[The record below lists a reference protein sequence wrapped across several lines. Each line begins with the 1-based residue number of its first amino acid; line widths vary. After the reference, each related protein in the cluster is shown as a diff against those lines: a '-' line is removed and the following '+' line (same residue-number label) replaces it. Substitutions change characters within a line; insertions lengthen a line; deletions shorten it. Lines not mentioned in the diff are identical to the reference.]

1 MLDFSIKTLSDDT
14 KELYVDGKM
23 VASGTQEEVL
33 SIIRLMTQHE
43 ALEKVSNNEG
53 RGRRKIKAILEP
65 TMTKSNHTIVLVR
78 KIELRPCDCRS
89 ESTVKKVPYE
99 ARRVELKI
107 PDEVVFAENNWVFGG
122 SVEPSGV
129 DGKNFVNVD
138 LSGENLGFTVPTRY
152 FSLNHCTCDYC
163 KTNRQRNKTY
173 LVVNQE
179 TGEWK
184 QLGKECLKLFVTGI
198 DIDAIATF
206 ESFIKDAEDAANPGD
221 EFFYN
226 KGFKFV
232 KIADALALAYAVYRE
247 RGYLATRDS
256 VGNPN
261 DLCNKNIVQRKLAQ
275 QYGCNS
281 DFLNITNSTRD
292 KIDAL
297 TVKADINAAKDAIG
311 DVEQLPDDP
320 YYNNLKVVVANE
332 YIPLNKLGL
341 LVSIPKAIDRYEE
354 EKRRQEE
361 KEKLAAESN
370 YLGSVGEKISVNFVS
385 GREVACCETQ
395 FVLLHIYE
403 FKDANGNAV
412 VWKSSS
418 SKDIPKSGTV
428 TGTVKAHEEYNG
440 IKQTIILRAKI
451 AA

>member
-1 MLDFSIKTLSDDT
+1 MIT
-14 KELYVDGKM
+14 KAYM
-23 VASGTQEEVL
+23 IPEEN
-33 SIIRLMTQHE
+33 IE
-43 ALEKVSNNEG
+43 NLEKKFNAAA
-53 RGRRKIKAILEP
+53 RKIRKINPELEP
-65 TMTKSNHTIVLVR
+65 TMTKCDHTIVLVR

-107 PDEVVFAENNWVFGG
+107 PDEVVFAENNWAFGG

-129 DGKNFVNVD
+129 DGKNFVNVN
-138 LSGENLGFTVPTRY
+138 LSGKDLGFIVPSKYFTVNP
-152 FSLNHCTCDYC
+152 CTCDYC
-163 KTNRQRNKTY
+163 KTNRKRNKTY

-198 DIDAIATF
+198 DVDAIATF
-206 ESFIKDAEDAANPGD
+206 ESFIKEAECAANPGD

-226 KGFKFV
+226 KRFKFV
-232 KIADALALAYAVYRE
+232 KVADALALAYAVYSE

-256 VGNPN
+256 VGNSN
-261 DLCNKNIVQRKLAQ
+261 DLCNKNIVQRKLTQ
-275 QYGCNS
+275 QYGCDS
-281 DFLNITNSTRD
+281 DFLNITNSTRG
-292 KIDAL
+292 KIDAM
-297 TVKADINAAKDAIG
+297 TFKADINVGDVIS

-320 YYNNLKVVVANE
+320 YYNNLKVIVANE
-332 YIPLNKLGL
+332 YVPLNKLGL

-361 KEKLAAESN
+361 KEKLASESN

-395 FVLLHIYE
+395 FGLLHIYE
-403 FKDANGNAV
+403 FKDANGNMV
-412 VWKSSS
+412 IWKTSSG
-418 SKDIPKSGTV
+418 KDIPESGTV

>member
-1 MLDFSIKTLSDDT
+1 MKTMIT
-14 KELYVDGKM
+14 KTYM
-23 VASGTQEEVL
+23 IPEEN
-33 SIIRLMTQHE
+33 IE
-43 ALEKVSNNEG
+43 NLEKKFNAAA
-53 RGRRKIKAILEP
+53 RKIRKINPELEP
-65 TMTKSNHTIVLVR
+65 TMTKSNHTIILVR

-89 ESTVKKVPYE
+89 EATVKEIPYE

-107 PDEVVFAENNWVFGG
+107 PDEVVFAENNWAFGG
-122 SVEPSGV
+122 SVEPSEV
-129 DGKNFVNVD
+129 EGKNFVNVN
-138 LSGENLGFTVPTRY
+138 LSGNDLGFIVPTKY
-152 FSLNHCTCDYC
+152 FSSNPCSCDYC
-163 KTNRQRNKTY
+163 KTNRKRNKTY

-179 TGEWK
+179 IGEWK

-198 DIDAIATF
+198 DVDAIATF
-206 ESFIKDAEDAANPGD
+206 ESFIKEAEDAASLGD

-226 KGFKFV
+226 RRFKFV
-232 KIADALALAYAVYRE
+232 KVADALALACAVYRE
-247 RGYLATRDS
+247 RGYLATRDA
-256 VGNPN
+256 VGNSN
-261 DLCNKNIVQRKLAQ
+261 DLCNKNIVQRKLTQ
-275 QYGCNS
+275 QYGCDS
-281 DFLNITNSTRD
+281 DFLNISSSVRSE
-292 KIDAL
+292 IDEI
-297 TVKADINAAKDAIG
+297 TVKTNTAIAKE
-311 DVEQLPDDP
+311 DVEVAVEMVKRFPDEP
-320 YYNNLKVVVANE
+320 YYNNLKVIVENE

-395 FVLLHIYE
+395 FGLLHIYE

-412 VWKSSS
+412 VWKSNS
-418 SKDIPKSGTV
+418 SKDIPESGTV

>member
-1 MLDFSIKTLSDDT
+1 MIT
-14 KELYVDGKM
+14 KVYM
-23 VASGTQEEVL
+23 IPEEN
-33 SIIRLMTQHE
+33 IE
-43 ALEKVSNNEG
+43 NLEKKFNASA
-53 RGRRKIKAILEP
+53 RKIRKINPELEP
-65 TMTKSNHTIVLVR
+65 TMTKEDHTIVLVR
-78 KIELRPCDCRS
+78 KIEFRSCDCRS
-89 ESTVKKVPYE
+89 EATVKEIPYE
-99 ARRVELKI
+99 ARKVELKI

-122 SVEPSGV
+122 SVEPSGAE
-129 DGKNFVNVD
+129 GKNFVDVN
-138 LSGENLGFTVPTRY
+138 LSGENLGFTVLTRY
-152 FSLNHCTCDYC
+152 FSSNPCTCDYC

-173 LVVNQE
+173 LVVNRE

-198 DIDAIATF
+198 DVDAIATF
-206 ESFIKDAEDAANPGD
+206 ESFIKEAEDAANPVD

-226 KGFKFV
+226 RRFKFV
-232 KIADALALAYAVYRE
+232 KVADALALACAVCRE

-256 VGNPN
+256 VGNSN
-261 DLCNKNIVQRKLAQ
+261 DLCNKNIVQRKLTQ
-275 QYGCNS
+275 QYGYDS
-281 DFLNITNSTRD
+281 DFLNITNSTRG
-292 KIDAL
+292 KIDAM
-297 TVKADINAAKDAIG
+297 TFKSDINAAKDVIG

-341 LVSIPKAIDRYEE
+341 LVSIPKAIERYKE
-354 EKRRQEE
+354 EKKRQEE

-395 FVLLHIYE
+395 FGLLHIYE
-403 FKDANGNAV
+403 FKDASGNV
-412 VWKSSS
+412 IVWKSSS
-418 SKDIPKSGTV
+418 GKEIPESGKIS
-428 TGTVKAHEEYNG
+428 GTVKAHEEYNG

>member
-1 MLDFSIKTLSDDT
+1 MIT
-14 KELYVDGKM
+14 KVYM
-23 VASGTQEEVL
+23 IPEEN
-33 SIIRLMTQHE
+33 IE
-43 ALEKVSNNEG
+43 NLEKKFNAAA
-53 RGRRKIKAILEP
+53 RKIRKINPELEP
-65 TMTKSNHTIVLVR
+65 TMTKGDHTIILVR
-78 KIELRPCDCRS
+78 KIMLRPCDCRS
-89 ESTVKKVPYE
+89 EATVKEVPYE

-107 PDEVVFAENNWVFGG
+107 PDEVVFAENNWAFGG
-122 SVEPSGV
+122 SVESSGV
-129 DGKNFVNVD
+129 EGKNFVDVN
-138 LSGENLGFTVPTRY
+138 LSGENLGFIVPTRY
-152 FSLNHCTCDYC
+152 FSSNPCTCDYC

-173 LVVNQE
+173 LVVNRE

-206 ESFIKDAEDAANPGD
+206 ESFIKEAECAANPGD

-226 KGFKFV
+226 KRFKFV
-232 KIADALALAYAVYRE
+232 KVADALALAYAVYSE

-256 VGNPN
+256 VGNSN
-261 DLCNKNIVQRKLAQ
+261 DLCNKNIVQRKLTQ
-275 QYGCNS
+275 QYGCDS
-281 DFLNITNSTRD
+281 DFLNITNSTRG
-292 KIDAL
+292 KIDAMIF
-297 TVKADINAAKDAIG
+297 KSDINAVKDAIG
-311 DVEQLPDDP
+311 DIEQLPDDP
-320 YYNNLKVVVANE
+320 YYSNLKAIVVNE

-341 LVSIPKAIDRYEE
+341 LVSIPKAIDRYEK

-370 YLGSVGEKISVNFVS
+370 YLGSVGEKISVNFAS

-395 FVLLHIYE
+395 FGLLHIYE
-403 FKDANGNAV
+403 FKDTNGNVV

-418 SKDIPKSGTV
+418 SKDIPESGTV

>member
-1 MLDFSIKTLSDDT
+1 MITKT
-14 KELYVDGKM
+14 YM
-23 VASGTQEEVL
+23 IPEENV
-33 SIIRLMTQHE
+33 E
-43 ALEKVSNNEG
+43 NLEKKFNAAA
-53 RGRRKIKAILEP
+53 RKIRKINPELEP
-65 TMTKSNHTIVLVR
+65 TMTKSNHTIILVR

-89 ESTVKKVPYE
+89 EATVKEIPYE

-107 PDEVVFAENNWVFGG
+107 PDEVVFAENNWSFGG

-129 DGKNFVNVD
+129 EGKNFVNVS
-138 LSGENLGFTVPTRY
+138 LSGRDLGFIVPTRY
-152 FSLNHCTCDYC
+152 FFLNPCACDYC
-163 KTNRQRNKTY
+163 KTNRKRNKTY
-173 LVVNQE
+173 LVVNQG

-198 DIDAIATF
+198 DVHAIATF
-206 ESFIKDAEDAANPGD
+206 ESFIKEAEDAASLGD

-226 KGFKFV
+226 RRFKFV
-232 KIADALALAYAVYRE
+232 KVADALALACAVYRE
-247 RGYLATRDS
+247 RGYLATRDA
-256 VGNPN
+256 VGNSN
-261 DLCNKNIVQRKLAQ
+261 DLCNKNIVQRKLTQ
-275 QYGCNS
+275 QYGCDS
-281 DFLNITNSTRD
+281 DFLNISSSVRSE
-292 KIDAL
+292 IDEI
-297 TVKADINAAKDAIG
+297 TVKTNTAIAKE
-311 DVEQLPDDP
+311 DVEVAVEMVKRFPDEP
-320 YYNNLKVVVANE
+320 YYNNLKVIVENE

-395 FVLLHIYE
+395 FGLLHIYE

-412 VWKSSS
+412 VWKSNS
-418 SKDIPKSGTV
+418 SKDIPESGTV

>member
-1 MLDFSIKTLSDDT
+1 MITKT
-14 KELYVDGKM
+14 YM
-23 VASGTQEEVL
+23 IPEENV
-33 SIIRLMTQHE
+33 E
-43 ALEKVSNNEG
+43 NLEKKFKAAA
-53 RGRRKIKAILEP
+53 RKIHKINPELEP
-65 TMTKSNHTIVLVR
+65 TMTKGNHTIVLVR
-78 KIELRPCDCRS
+78 KIEFRPCDCRS

-99 ARRVELKI
+99 ARKVELKI
-107 PDEVVFAENNWVFGG
+107 PEEAVFADNNWAFGG

-129 DGKNFVNVD
+129 EGKNFVDVN
-138 LSGENLGFTVPTRY
+138 LSGKDLGFIVPTRY
-152 FSLNHCTCDYC
+152 FSSNPCSCDYC
-163 KTNRQRNKTY
+163 KTDRKRNKTY
-173 LVVNQE
+173 LVVNRE

-184 QLGKECLKLFVTGI
+184 QLGKECLKLFVAGI
-198 DIDAIATF
+198 DVDAIATF
-206 ESFIKDAEDAANPGD
+206 ESFIKEAEDAAKPGD

-232 KIADALALAYAVYRE
+232 KVADALALAYAVYRE

-261 DLCNKNIVQRKLAQ
+261 DLCNKNIVQRKLTQ

-281 DFLNITNSTRD
+281 DFLNITNSTRGE
-292 KIDAL
+292 IDAM
-297 TVKADINAAKDAIG
+297 TFKADINVGDVIS

-320 YYNNLKVVVANE
+320 YYNNLKVIVANE
-332 YIPLNKLGL
+332 YVPLNKLGL

-361 KEKLAAESN
+361 KEKLASESN

-395 FVLLHIYE
+395 FGILHIYE
-403 FKDANGNAV
+403 FKDANGNTV
-412 VWKSSS
+412 IWKTSS
-418 SKDIPKSGTV
+418 SKDIPESGTV

-451 AA
+451 VA